1 MDRTSEPV
9 TLLLLL
15 RLYRQ
20 NGEDIVQ
27 TQWLEGNDNQA
38 IESFIEQSI
47 PNSIFRAITVTLSRT
62 GRPDTQFIQAELN
75 YISRYA
81 AYRAQEIEEDLWQV
95 YAIADTV
102 DVTESLLEF
111 ALSGTDAIK
120 EQQER
125 LNNWLNKF

>member
-1 MDRTSEPV
+1 
-9 TLLLLL
+9 
-15 RLYRQ
+15 
-20 NGEDIVQ
+20 
-27 TQWLEGNDNQA
+27 
-38 IESFIEQSI
+38 
-47 PNSIFRAITVTLSRT
+47 TVTLSRT

>member
-1 MDRTSEPV
+1 
-9 TLLLLL
+9 L
-15 RLYRQ
+15 
-20 NGEDIVQ
+20 
-27 TQWLEGNDNQA
+27 
-38 IESFIEQSI
+38 
-47 PNSIFRAITVTLSRT
+47 PNSIFRAVTVTLSRT
-62 GRPDTQFIQAELN
+62 GKPDTQFIQAELN

-111 ALSGTDAIK
+111 ALPDTNTIE

-125 LNNWLNKF
+125 LNTWLNKF